1 VLKKEVIKILNKL
14 DFKILY
20 FVKDG
25 EVGVAINGIKYIYY
39 LDAGLIS
46 KIIKTSKRAPGK
58 ALAFLKGA
66 AHSYERR

>member
-1 VLKKEVIKILNKL
+1 MIKIFNKF

-39 LDAGLIS
+39 LDAGFIS
-46 KIIKTSKRAPGK
+46 KIIKTSKWAPGK
-58 ALAFLKGA
+58 TLSFLKGA
-66 AHSYERR
+66 AYSYERR

>member
-1 VLKKEVIKILNKL
+1 MIKILNKL

-46 KIIKTSKRAPGK
+46 KIIKTSKQAPGK
-58 ALAFLKGA
+58 ALAFLKGTA
-66 AHSYERR
+66 YSYERR